1 MLGKVSYQQTALMFN
16 MYVFFF
22 LQEQYQ
28 FIFDALVKHFYIGRT
43 TMSVDSFSV
52 ELASLKM
59 INKMTGETQLA
70 EQFKVL
76 DLLEDGFGQN
86 FIVLVCYI
94 PRKQQEHCL

>member
-1 MLGKVSYQQTALMFN
+1 
-16 MYVFFF
+16 
-22 LQEQYQ
+22 
-28 FIFDALVKHFYIGRT
+28 
-43 TMSVDSFSV
+43 MSVDSFSV

-76 DLLEDGFGQN
+76 DLLKDEFGQN

-94 PRKQQEHCL
+94 PRKQQESCL